1 MDGTGVAA
9 RSGIT
14 GSTMGEGG
22 GEGDD
27 GRCGTGGRGDRGAIC
42 GSTRDKMKEGGADS
56 HIEGRGEDGDASL
69 ASFLDHFILTQHLHM
84 FIPGQLIVKQG

>member
-14 GSTMGEGG
+14 CSTMGEGG

-27 GRCGTGGRGDRGAIC
+27 GGCGTGGRGDTGAVW
-42 GSTRDKMKEGGADS
+42 GSTGGKM
-56 HIEGRGEDGDASL
+56 GEEEWILVSL
-69 ASFLDHFILTQHLHM
+69 RL
-84 FIPGQLIVKQG
+84 